1 MSRTLRYLLYLLVG
15 SVALFGF
22 LYLVFPSLFGYATAT
37 IRDIIDFLKRYFLAL
52 LAAFFLVKGKFIWAL
67 FVRKVVM
74 MSATELSK
82 RYVMEQIV
90 AHNLK
95 RHFFD
100 HIKEDLSRLARH
112 LAHRFKRFPLAKRL
126 MTVVAFIGSLG
137 IVGKLAGAAL
147 FIKVVLARIWSFL
160 LRITLRVGNLLT
172 LFFVEV
178 LWQGILLPLLE
189 LLLLSRLWRLL
200 IRLPGMA
207 LLLRL
212 LRRLYDLF
220 GRYFGALLRRYVQVP
235 LKRLLRRA
243 ALRIR
248 ELIYAYIGF
257 RKENAWQRLQKLRTL
272 RPSYH
277 TILRQKAPPKVR
289 RKAERLRKREK
300 KSRFLIRREDRE
312 RSSLRRRGYRLWQS
326 RRLLRHRSA

>member
-1 MSRTLRYLLYLLVG
+1 MSRPLRYLLYLLVG
-15 SVALFGF
+15 LAALLGLF
-22 LYLVFPSLFGYATAT
+22 YLAFPSLFAYVAETT
-37 IRDIIDFLKRYFLAL
+37 REIIDFLKRYFLAL

-126 MTVVAFIGSLG
+126 MTVAAFIGSLG
-137 IVGKLAGAAL
+137 IVGKIAGAAL

-160 LRITLRVGNLLT
+160 LRVTLRIGNLVT

-200 IRLPGMA
+200 AHLPGME

-220 GRYFGALLRRYVQVP
+220 GRYFGALLRRYVQLP

-248 ELIYAYIGF
+248 EMIYAYIGF

-272 RPSYH
+272 RPSYR
-277 TILRQKAPPKVR
+277 TILRQKAPL
-289 RKAERLRKREK
+289 KARHKPTRVRKREK
-300 KSRFLIRREDRE
+300 KSRYLIRREDRV

-326 RRLLRHRSA
+326 RRSPHHRSV